1 LANPDFRPE
10 EIVSDH
16 RIAHRP
22 THREHLQGLVAS
34 GQMLMAG
41 PFDDQSGGIQIL
53 EAGIFAEVEGLMER
67 DPFTTEGV
75 FATTEIRPWT
85 VVAGS

>member
-1 LANPDFRPE
+1 
-10 EIVSDH
+10 
-16 RIAHRP
+16 
-22 THREHLQGLVAS
+22 
-34 GQMLMAG
+34 MLMAG
-41 PFDDQSGGIQIL
+41 PFDDQPGGIQIL